1 MEPEEGN
8 MEEQQESR
16 EVFSLDVSRER
27 VESLWRQVLSQ
38 KSSGRADLAAAKA
51 SRAQA
56 EMERQRISSEAL
68 SATQEA
74 CMELI
79 EESER
84 QLSEGQGC
92 RSGRIPRAS
101 RSERE
106 AGASPVGPVRG
117 GKLPREDYG

>member
-74 CMELI
+74 CKELI

-84 QLSEGQGC
+84 QLAKARGAEAA
-92 RSGRIPRAS
+92 AS
-101 RSERE
+101 LEQ
-106 AGASPVGPVRG
+106 A
-117 GKLPREDYG
+117 

>member
-56 EMERQRISSEAL
+56 EMERQRNL
-68 SATQEA
+68 Q
-74 CMELI
+74 
-79 EESER
+79 R
-84 QLSEGQGC
+84 G
-92 RSGRIPRAS
+92 
-101 RSERE
+101 
-106 AGASPVGPVRG
+106 PVGHPRG
-117 GKLPREDYG
+117 M